1 MTKLIMSFDEK
12 VIQFFKYADKDN
24 SNSISLDEL
33 VQVFRL
39 CGDYRPECQIKEL
52 FKFIDTNNDN
62 KVSLEELKT
71 VLAKQ
76 PPKQKREFDLRAA
89 FKEIDKDNSGSI
101 NIKELQEFLTKNG
114 YDDDVKAVI
123 AAADKNGDGVI
134 SFEEFV
140 ALIQ

>member
-1 MTKLIMSFDEK
+1 
-12 VIQFFKYADKDN
+12 ADDDLFLDN
-24 SNSISLDEL
+24 SNSLSLDEL
-33 VQVFRL
+33 VQVFRK
-39 CGDYRPECQIKEL
+39 CGDNRPDSQIKAL
-52 FKFIDTNNDN
+52 FKFIDTNSDN

-76 PPKQKREFDLRAA
+76 PPKQKKECDLRAA

-101 NIKELQEFLTKNG
+101 NSKELEVFLTKNG

-134 SFEEFV
+134 NFEEFL
-140 ALIQ
+140 ALIN